1 MVSSAD
7 DGPAIPCHI
16 SNHGVSVEKERVM
29 PQTIQQSTTRD
40 AVATY
45 VEGLN
50 SLDPERA
57 LSRIARNAVINYP
70 GRPPMSRDAFGD
82 SLAQVFSGLKS
93 MEFTTREVFE
103 TDHGVGAR
111 WTFTAE
117 THAGASATCDGI
129 DSWRIGDDGTI
140 TAIDVYYD
148 PTPLAEALGA

>member
-1 MVSSAD
+1 MSQS
-7 DGPAIPCHI
+7 IL
-16 SNHGVSVEKERVM
+16 E
-29 PQTIQQSTTRD
+29 STTVE

-50 SLDPERA
+50 GLDPDRA
-57 LSRIARNAVINYP
+57 LSRLAPDAVVRYP
-70 GRPPMSRDAFGD
+70 GKPPMSTDEFRD
-82 SLAQVFSGLKS
+82 SLAEVFSALAS

-117 THAGASATCDGI
+117 THTGNTATCDGI
-129 DSWRIGDDGTI
+129 DSWRVGSEGTI

-148 PTPLAEALGA
+148 PAPLAEAIAG